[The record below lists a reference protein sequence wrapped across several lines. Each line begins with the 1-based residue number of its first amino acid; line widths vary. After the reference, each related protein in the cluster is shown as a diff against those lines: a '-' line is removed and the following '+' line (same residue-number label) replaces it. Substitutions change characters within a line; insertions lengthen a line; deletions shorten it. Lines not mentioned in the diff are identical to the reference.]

1 MTTEARIIL
10 MDLAE
15 KVSAMRDEAYRDW
28 GGHEIGNG
36 KLSAFDFVLETI
48 VAELDRK

>member
-1 MTTEARIIL
+1 MTPEARTAL

-15 KVSAMRDEAYRDW
+15 KVSAMRAEAYRDW

-36 KLSAFDFVLETI
+36 KLAAFDLVLETI
-48 VAELDRK
+48 VAELDRE